1 MNTQYLTASELVSS
15 VETLLTLPDIYIL
28 VKEVVED
35 PDSCLSDLVNS
46 ISVDPGISARLLRLV
61 NSAYFNLRSPVDN
74 IRQAVN
80 LLGMRPVHDLVLAT
94 TLTTTFPQ
102 SRNDALEMK
111 KFWELSVTRA
121 VYSSL
126 IASHCDELQP
136 ERLLINGLLSDI
148 GHQVMF
154 MQLPVQT
161 TEAMHKSSA
170 TSKPID
176 VVEQELLGYSYAEV
190 GAELMQNWGMPESI
204 VKVVRQ
210 HVNPQDSHDFAR
222 ESAIVHI
229 ANVLSKLNEI
239 ELEEEPLLS
248 TVSPEAWHITNLTP
262 RDLILIHTKA
272 SIEIEQTIG
281 ALLGHAIAA

>member
-1 MNTQYLTASELVSS
+1 MNNRYLTASELVSS

-28 VKEVVED
+28 VKEIVED

-61 NSAYFNLRSPVDN
+61 NSAYFNLGSPVDN

-94 TLTTTFPQ
+94 TLTTAFSQ
-102 SRNDALEMK
+102 SRNEALDMK

-126 IASHCDELQP
+126 IASRCDELEP
-136 ERLLINGLLSDI
+136 ETLFINGLLCDI
-148 GHQVMF
+148 GHQIMF
-154 MQLPVQT
+154 MQIPVQA
-161 TEAMHKSSA
+161 TEAINKSSA
-170 TSKPID
+170 THTPIH
-176 VVEQELLGYSYAEV
+176 VVEQELLGYNYAEV
-190 GAELMQNWGMPESI
+190 GAELMHNWGMPESI
-204 VKVVRQ
+204 VEVVRQ
-210 HVNPQDSHDFAR
+210 HIHPQDIHDFAR

-229 ANVLSKLNEI
+229 ANVLSQLNEI
-239 ELEEEPLLS
+239 ELNEALLVS
-248 TVSPEAWHITNLTP
+248 TISPEAWHITGLTTQ
-262 RDLILIHTKA
+262 DLILIHTRA